1 MPVAEMLARMSAH
14 ELTEWMIFDS
24 IEPIGEPRADLR
36 AGIIASL
43 VWNANWTAKKTPFD
57 FMPYAAG
64 HLAPPPAAPPPPAID
79 PEQAQMEADM
89 KSFFRSR
96 AA

>member
-1 MPVAEMLARMSAH
+1 LIRV
-14 ELTEWMIFDS
+14 
-24 IEPIGEPRADLR
+24 EPIGEPRADLR
-36 AGIIASL
+36 AGIVASM
-43 VWNANWTAKKTPFD
+43 VWNANFASRKTPFD

-64 HLAPPPAAPPPPAID
+64 PLAPPPKPPPEAPAVE

-89 KSFFRSR
+89 KSFFQSR

>member
-1 MPVAEMLARMSAH
+1 MLSRMSAR
-14 ELTEWMIFDS
+14 ELAEWRAFDAV
-24 IEPIGEPRADLR
+24 EPIGEPRADLR

-43 VWNANWTAKKTPFD
+43 VWNANWTSRKTPFD

-64 HLAPPPAAPPPPAID
+64 TLAPAAPTPTPAID
-79 PEQAQMEADM
+79 HEQVQMEADM
-89 KSFFRSR
+89 KSFFQSR

>member
-1 MPVAEMLARMSAH
+1 MLVRMSAI
-14 ELTEWMIFDS
+14 ELAEWKAFDAL
-24 IEPIGEPRADLR
+24 EPIGEPRADLR

-43 VWNANWTAKKTPFD
+43 VWNANWQTRKTPFD

-64 HLAPPPAAPPPPAID
+64 PLTPAAPSDAPAAD
-79 PEQAQMEADM
+79 PEQVQMEADM
-89 KSFFRSR
+89 KSFFQSR